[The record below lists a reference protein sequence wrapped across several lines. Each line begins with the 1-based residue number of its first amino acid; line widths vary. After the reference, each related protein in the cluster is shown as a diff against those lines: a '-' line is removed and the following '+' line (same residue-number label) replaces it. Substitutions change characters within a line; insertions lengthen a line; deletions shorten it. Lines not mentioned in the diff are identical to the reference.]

1 MVTILRIGLSMEV
14 QFAIGEQIKGPIAGR
29 KVRQSAGQAT
39 WGKSNQRL
47 ASTSWAGNFA
57 GRPAYSYFNY
67 MVSADPRSFL
77 PLKPVDLELLLA
89 LADGDLHGYGLVQAI
104 AARTDDLVVLDP
116 GNLYRVIKRL
126 LADGLIAESD
136 RNTADE
142 KRKYYRLTPLGGR
155 VLASELDRLRRLVSA
170 PAIRQ
175 SIKRWTS

>member
-1 MVTILRIGLSMEV
+1 MV
-14 QFAIGEQIKGPIAGR
+14 A
-29 KVRQSAGQAT
+29 
-39 WGKSNQRL
+39 
-47 ASTSWAGNFA
+47 
-57 GRPAYSYFNY
+57 
-67 MVSADPRSFL
+67 ADPRSFL

-89 LADGDLHGYGLVQAI
+89 LSDGDLHGYGLVQAI

-136 RNTADE
+136 RNTAEE